1 MKEGEKRG
9 MRSRKMKGEG
19 GMREKSEYGEASLFL
34 SYSTILVLSVD
45 EAVIQKRDLST
56 HIEKGDKR

>member
-1 MKEGEKRG
+1 
-9 MRSRKMKGEG
+9 MKGEG